1 MKNPFRVA
9 LIGVGRIGQV
19 HASNI
24 AAHPALSLAYVVDA
38 SPSAAQLSAERF
50 GGSPVQVP
58 EEILYNDLIDAAVVA
73 APTST
78 HLELIEICVE
88 RGIPVLCEK
97 PIDLN
102 IQRVDEVMTKV
113 RDSSATVSLGFNQ
126 RFDPS
131 FAEVKR
137 RLKSGEIGDP
147 EHLLI
152 ISRDPGPP
160 PADYIAGSGGIFLD
174 MSIHDLDMA
183 RFLLGEIEEVSASG
197 SQLFDSGAKLHG
209 DYDSV
214 VISLR
219 AQSGAL
225 ATIINSRRSTIG
237 YDQRLELVGSKGILS
252 VDNAPVSLVR
262 VSTKQGNGARGPFIE
277 NFIERYTA
285 AYARELDEFVSL
297 LKGSTS
303 FSPSYFDGRQALA
316 LADAALQSATM
327 GVSIQPS
334 EFTS

>member
-1 MKNPFRVA
+1 MNSPLRVA

-24 AAHPALSLAYVVDA
+24 AAHSALSLTYVVDENL
-38 SPSAAQLSAERF
+38 SAAQLTAERF
-50 GGSPVQVP
+50 GGSPKQVA
-58 EEILYNDLIDAAVVA
+58 EEILDIDVIDAVVVA
-73 APTST
+73 APTPT

-102 IQRVDEVMTKV
+102 LQRVDEVMTKV
-113 RDSSATVSLGFNQ
+113 RDSSSVVSLGFNQ

-137 RLKSGEIGDP
+137 RLDSGEIGVP

-160 PADYIAGSGGIFLD
+160 PAEYIARSGGIFRD

-225 ATIINSRRSTIG
+225 ATIVNSRRSAIG
-237 YDQRLELVGSKGILS
+237 YDQRLELVGSEGILS

-262 VSTKQGNGARGPFIE
+262 VSTEQGNGARGLFIE
-277 NFIERYTA
+277 NFIERYA
-285 AYARELDEFVSL
+285 VAYARELDEFVSL
-297 LKGSTS
+297 LEGSS
-303 FSPSYFDGRQALA
+303 SYSPSYFDGRQALA
-316 LADAALQSATM
+316 LADAALQSATK
-327 GVSIQPS
+327 GVSVQPS
-334 EFTS
+334 EVTG